1 MIKKWRLDRGKEY
14 SLKKLAKFIDNLRQA
29 VELTILY
36 NLEQDGTF
44 K

>member
-1 MIKKWRLDRGKEY
+1 MAYRGKKY
-14 SLKKLAKFIDNLRQA
+14 SLKKLAKLTDNLGQ
-29 VELTILY
+29 VVKLTTPY

>member
-1 MIKKWRLDRGKEY
+1 MIKKWHLNRGKEY
-14 SLKKLAKFIDNLRQA
+14 SLKKLAKFIDNLGQA

-36 NLEQDGTF
+36 NPEQDSTS